1 MKPNIHTM
9 KRYLFLLLLAV
20 LATACKPVKPGNT
33 VRAVYH
39 WKTTYNPTQYELQW
53 LRDHQVTRL
62 YLRVF
67 DVDVHESETA
77 APIATTR
84 FLQPLPDSMEIVPV
98 VYITNEALER
108 YCYYSWVGELC
119 YKIADRVIKMAE
131 CNGFEL
137 KEIQVDCDWTERTE
151 DSYYRF
157 CKKMQEYLNQQ
168 GIRFSSTVRLH
179 QVNSDLDELAAD
191 SKVLML
197 YNTGNLRSWE
207 TRNSILDYSDVEP
220 YLRRLTPERMKTM
233 GVAWPVFGWGV
244 AFDTAGH
251 FSHLVNSSTL
261 ADSLGWGS
269 DLRIEWGEMAE
280 MRRVWEK
287 LPTSGGDHVT
297 VLYHLDSINLSK
309 YTYDEIEEIYSR

>member
-9 KRYLFLLLLAV
+9 KRYLFLLLLV
-20 LATACKPVKPGNT
+20 PLATACKPVKPGNT

-53 LRDHQVTRL
+53 LCDHQVTRL

-67 DVDVHESETA
+67 DVDVHESEYA

-84 FLQPLPDSMEIVPV
+84 FLQPLPEGMEIVPV
-98 VYITNEALER
+98 VYITNEAMER
-108 YCYYSWVGELC
+108 CYYWVGELSH
-119 YKIADRVIKMAE
+119 KIADRVIKMAE

-137 KEIQVDCDWTERTE
+137 KEIQVDCDWSERTE
-151 DSYYRF
+151 TGYYEF
-157 CKKMQEYLNQQ
+157 CKEMQKYLKKK

-179 QVNSDLDELAAD
+179 QVDSDLEDLAVD

-207 TRNSILDYSDVEP
+207 TRNSILDYNDVEP
-220 YLRRLTPERMKTM
+220 YLKRLTPERMRTM

-261 ADSLGWGS
+261 ADSPGRGTG
-269 DLRIEWGEMAE
+269 LRIEWGEIAE
-280 MRRVWEK
+280 MRRVREK
-287 LPTSGGDHVT
+287 MPQPTGDHVV